1 VRPQFHQTGWFYALA
16 VLAACAGVAGV
27 VLYQERQARE
37 RYNLRLAE
45 RTRIARE
52 MHDTVVQGCVGV
64 STLIEAAVGSARS
77 DQDSMMECLDNARI
91 HLRLTL
97 DEARQALTDL
107 RHNSF
112 ENGLSGALGE
122 LARTVGSEKGLPVT
136 LEVTGPETRLEEST
150 NRTLLLITREAI
162 RNAIYHGAPAGVAVR
177 LTFGTSFVRLDVQ
190 DDGCGFEPVSACLAA
205 EGHFGILGMRERME
219 QLGGSL
225 EVTSSPGKGTT
236 VTARLPLGNAV

>member
-1 VRPQFHQTGWFYALA
+1 VLA
-16 VLAACAGVAGV
+16 VPAFGQVHGEV
-27 VLYQERQARE
+27 
-37 RYNLRLAE
+37 
-45 RTRIARE
+45 T
-52 MHDTVVQGCVGV
+52 
-64 STLIEAAVGSARS
+64 AAVPGGAGGDS
-77 DQDSMMECLDNARI
+77 DEIAAQMGIAPHDA
-91 HLRLTL
+91 
-97 DEARQALTDL
+97 
-107 RHNSF
+107 
-112 ENGLSGALGE
+112 
-122 LARTVGSEKGLPVT
+122 
-136 LEVTGPETRLEEST
+136 
-150 NRTLLLITREAI
+150 LLLITREAI